1 MYILY
6 LCINAAAL
14 QMINNQILASKLLE
28 TGAVRIQPD
37 KPFTWASGLKSPIY
51 CDNRLLLSH
60 PDIRTSLVDLMVKV
74 IKDFEF
80 FDTVAGV
87 ATAGIAYGALVA
99 ERLKLPFAY
108 VRSKAKDHG
117 RQNLIEGEISPNATV
132 LVIEDLISTGMSSL
146 QAVEAVRQ
154 VPAEVVGVLAIFQY
168 GLPASKKAFENA
180 DCAYRTLTDFPTII
194 KVAAEKKLIEP
205 HHMDVLSNWSSDPQ
219 KWSEQYLS
227 TTNA

>member
-6 LCINAAAL
+6 LCTNAATL

-37 KPFTWASGLKSPIY
+37 KPFTWASGLRSPIY
-51 CDNRLLLSH
+51 CDNRILLSH
-60 PDIRTSLVDLMVKV
+60 PEIRTSLIDLMVKV

-108 VRSKAKDHG
+108 VRSKPKDHG
-117 RQNLIEGEISPNATV
+117 RQNLIEGEIKSGARV

-146 QAVEAVRQ
+146 QAVEAVREI
-154 VPAEVVGVLAIFQY
+154 PAEVVGVLAIFQY
-168 GLPASKKAFENA
+168 GLPVAKSAFENA
-180 DCAYRTLTDFPTII
+180 GCPYTTLTDFPTII
-194 KVAAEKKLIEP
+194 QVAAEKKLIETY
-205 HHMDVLSNWSSDPQ
+205 HMEVLSNWSADP
-219 KWSEQYLS
+219 KAWSEQYLIK
-227 TTNA
+227 N